1 MMEDINTIAVT
12 GRVTRDT
19 ECRYTNGGTATL
31 TVSIA
36 NNRRRKVNNEWQD
49 DTSFFD
55 IQLWGKMAESLTPKL
70 TKGTSV
76 SVQGSLRQERWEQD
90 GQNKTRVVI
99 VADKVVLASKGENYG
114 GF

>member
-1 MMEDINTIAVT
+1 MEDLNTVAVT
-12 GRVTRDT
+12 GRVTRDS

-36 NNRRRKVNNEWQD
+36 NNRRRKVGNEWQD

-55 IQLWGKMAESLTPKL
+55 IQLWGKMAESLAPKL
-70 TKGTSV
+70 TKGTQV
-76 SVQGSLRQERWEQD
+76 SIQGSLRQEKWEQN
-90 GQNKTRVVI
+90 GETRTRVVI
-99 VADKVVLASKGENYG
+99 VADKVVLSTKGENYG

>member
-1 MMEDINTIAVT
+1 MEDINVVSVT
-12 GRVTRDT
+12 GRVTRDS

-36 NNRRRKVNNEWQD
+36 NNRRRKVGNEWQD

-55 IQLWGKMAESLTPKL
+55 IQLWGKMAESLAPKL
-70 TKGTSV
+70 TKGTQL
-76 SVQGSLRQERWEQD
+76 SVQGTLRQEKWEQD
-90 GQNKTRVVI
+90 GQSRARVVI
-99 VADKVVLASKGENYG
+99 VAEKVVLASKGENYG

>member
-1 MMEDINTIAVT
+1 MEDLNTIAVT
-12 GRVTRDT
+12 GRVTRDS

-36 NNRRRKVNNEWQD
+36 NNRRRKVGNEWQD

-55 IQLWGKMAESLTPKL
+55 IQLWGKMAESLAPKL
-70 TKGTSV
+70 TKGTQI
-76 SVQGSLRQERWEQD
+76 SVQGTLRQEKWEQD
-90 GQNKTRVVI
+90 GQSRTRVVI
-99 VADKVVLASKGENYG
+99 VADKVVLSSKGENYG